1 MAKREVSTL
10 GYYRRW
16 KAAKVGLYAGKYAL
30 PLVPAVTITAIN
42 WDAWFVKTGWS
53 LPLGFASLLISI
65 ISTIIAITKKD
76 EVLKDKISGL
86 FYIAAIMA
94 VWAISFMFLANI
106 LQQMGQMLL
115 WTVAGITAGGVS
127 DQVNMSLVDSR
138 ITEYKGY
145 IEENTLSK
153 SSQRR
158 KARAEKAERERKARE
173 EELAEAQER
182 ATE

>member
-30 PLVPAVTITAIN
+30 PLVPATVITAVN
-42 WDAWFVKTGWS
+42 WDAWFVHTGWS

-65 ISTIIAITKKD
+65 IATIVAISKKD
-76 EVLKDKISGL
+76 ELVKEKVSGL
-86 FYIAAIMA
+86 FFIAAIMA
-94 VWAISFMFLANI
+94 IWAISFMFLANI

-115 WTVAGITAGGVS
+115 WTVAGICAGGAA
-127 DQVNMSLVDSR
+127 DQVNMTLVDSR

-158 KARAEKAERERKARE
+158 KARQEKAARE
-173 EELAEAQER
+173 KEAREKELAEAQER